1 MNTRP
6 TGPDLPARLRNL
18 AGRLRH
24 SIQFQLALA
33 LAVVMTLAAA
43 IAGLLSFQSALD
55 EAHELQDEM
64 LEQMATLAALAW
76 RDRHDLQERLEDIDD
91 DIRVHIQRLGDPD
104 RQELALPA
112 GMKTGLH
119 TVQLNHDA
127 YRVLVRELPDGG
139 RLAVAQD
146 VELRDEIAHDSAY
159 HTVLPL
165 LVLVPVLWLLVAV
178 LVRQMFRPVSRL
190 AAEARARDGQALH
203 PLPTRQLPTEIQD
216 FVQAI
221 NRLLERVAQSVAA
234 QRRFVADAAHE
245 LRSPLTALS
254 LQAERL
260 DAADM
265 PAAARERLATL
276 RRGIERNR
284 HLLEQLLGMARAQ
297 AEAAASPPESLATL
311 PPLPLI
317 RVFRRVLE
325 DLMPQAEARQIDLGV
340 DGEVHG
346 EVRAT
351 EHDLLIVLRNLVD
364 NAIRHAPV
372 GGQVSL
378 RARTTDTELVLEI
391 EDNGPGIPPAER
403 ERVLD
408 AFYRVPGTETGGS
421 GLGLS
426 IVQALLR
433 RMGGRLLLTDAAAG
447 GLLIQARLPAPTA
460 SSPAAAAGQT
470 QASARP

>member
-1 MNTRP
+1 
-6 TGPDLPARLRNL
+6 
-18 AGRLRH
+18 
-24 SIQFQLALA
+24 
-33 LAVVMTLAAA
+33 
-43 IAGLLSFQSALD
+43 
-55 EAHELQDEM
+55 
-64 LEQMATLAALAW
+64 
-76 RDRHDLQERLEDIDD
+76 
-91 DIRVHIQRLGDPD
+91 
-104 RQELALPA
+104 
-112 GMKTGLH
+112 
-119 TVQLNHDA
+119 
-127 YRVLVRELPDGG
+127 
-139 RLAVAQD
+139 
-146 VELRDEIAHDSAY
+146 
-159 HTVLPL
+159 
-165 LVLVPVLWLLVAV
+165 
-178 LVRQMFRPVSRL
+178 
-190 AAEARARDGQALH
+190 
-203 PLPTRQLPTEIQD
+203 
-216 FVQAI
+216 
-221 NRLLERVAQSVAA
+221 
-234 QRRFVADAAHE
+234 
-245 LRSPLTALS
+245 
-254 LQAERL
+254 
-260 DAADM
+260 
-265 PAAARERLATL
+265 
-276 RRGIERNR
+276 
-284 HLLEQLLGMARAQ
+284 MARAQ

-460 SSPAAAAGQT
+460 SSPAVAAGQT

>member
-1 MNTRP
+1 MV
-6 TGPDLPARLRNL
+6 PA
-18 AGRLRH
+18 
-24 SIQFQLALA
+24 
-33 LAVVMTLAAA
+33 T
-43 IAGLLSFQSALD
+43 
-55 EAHELQDEM
+55 
-64 LEQMATLAALAW
+64 
-76 RDRHDLQERLEDIDD
+76 
-91 DIRVHIQRLGDPD
+91 
-104 RQELALPA
+104 
-112 GMKTGLH
+112 
-119 TVQLNHDA
+119 
-127 YRVLVRELPDGG
+127 
-139 RLAVAQD
+139 
-146 VELRDEIAHDSAY
+146 Y

-178 LVRQMFRPVSRL
+178 LVPHMFRPVARL
-190 AAEARARDGQALH
+190 ATEARTRDGQALH
-203 PLPTRQLPTEIQD
+203 PLPTEQLPTEIQD

-221 NRLLERVAQSVAA
+221 NRLLARVAESVEA

-260 DAADM
+260 DAAEM
-265 PAAARERLATL
+265 PETARSRLLTL
-276 RRGIERNR
+276 RQGIERNR

-297 AEAAASPPESLATL
+297 ADAAASSPDSLAPY
-311 PPLPLI
+311 PPLLLI

-340 DGEVHG
+340 DGEVQG
-346 EVRAT
+346 QVQTA

-378 RARTTDTELVLEI
+378 RAHTGDTGLVLEI

-408 AFYRVPGTETGGS
+408 AFYRVPGSETGGS

-433 RMGGRLLLTDAAAG
+433 RMDGRLVLTDAPAG
-447 GLLIQARLPAPTA
+447 GLLARIHLPA
-460 SSPAAAAGQT
+460 SSATPVPAPE
-470 QASARP
+470 RPALPRPRP